1 MSTQTLPVTEARAKL
16 PQLVKAA
23 DERFDRTV
31 ITSNGKPVAL
41 LMSYEEYEAWE
52 ETLEILSDPE
62 AVQAIREADEAL
74 ANGTTFSF
82 EEVFGHK
89 QPAPSGLPRQT
100 QGYRQ
105 RRKK

>member
-31 ITSNGKPVAL
+31 ITSNGKPTAVI
-41 LMSYEEYEAWE
+41 MSYEEYEAWE

-62 AVQAIREADEAL
+62 AMHAIRAADKEL
-74 ANGTTFSF
+74 AAGKAVSF
-82 EEVFGHK
+82 EAVFGHK
-89 QPAPSGLPRQT
+89 QPKV
-100 QGYRQ
+100 
-105 RRKK
+105 KKTK